1 MKNTNAE
8 TAVGGK
14 APQHIAL
21 LLGDWWTRPDATRIT
36 LWRSTAY
43 RERVAKLWSEN
54 IGETSEPSV
63 QKLLSVL
70 TIEENKLADEYER
83 LFVGPAAIA
92 CPPYE
97 AVWRKDRPK
106 HEQGTVIGNSTEQVK
121 QLYRGL
127 GLQLRPDQV
136 ELADHIAIELEALAI
151 AWDSDADPILADGL
165 FCQLQ
170 RWLPPF
176 CASVV
181 ANSHLEFYRILAEV
195 TEECFSEDS
204 HTSRLCGVEISNDV

>member
-1 MKNTNAE
+1 VRKTTAE
-8 TAVGGK
+8 IAIDGK

-21 LLGDWWTRPDATRIT
+21 LLGDWWTRPDATRIS
-36 LWRSTAY
+36 LWRSVAY
-43 RERVAKLWSEN
+43 RATVAKLWSEN
-54 IGETSEPSV
+54 IAETSEPSV

-70 TIEENKLADEYER
+70 TIEENKLTDEYER
-83 LFVGPAAIA
+83 LFVGPAAIP

-106 HEQGTVIGNSTEQVK
+106 HEQGTVIGKSTEQLK

-136 ELADHIAIELEALAI
+136 ELADHIAIELEALAV
-151 AWDSDADPILADGL
+151 AWDSGADPILADGL

-170 RWLPPF
+170 RWLPQF

-181 ANSHLEFYRILAEV
+181 ANSYLEFYRILAKI

-204 HTSRLCGVEISNDV
+204 HSSRLCVVQITNDV